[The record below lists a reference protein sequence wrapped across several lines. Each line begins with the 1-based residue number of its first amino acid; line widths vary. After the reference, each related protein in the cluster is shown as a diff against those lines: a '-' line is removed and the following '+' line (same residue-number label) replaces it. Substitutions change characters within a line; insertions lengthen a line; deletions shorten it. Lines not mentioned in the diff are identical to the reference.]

1 MPEQE
6 NVSANG
12 QPTEKKTKKKVTR
25 SPFGSVEQAN
35 AGKPSNKYARLFR
48 VAAPDGSVSFVWAG
62 GTNEAVGVA
71 AKAANWSAAQVG
83 KDVSKEKVG
92 NLLAQLSQED
102 RAILIAQYVPA
113 TTGKKK

>member
-6 NVSANG
+6 NASANG
-12 QPTEKKTKKKVTR
+12 QQTEKKTKKKVTR
-25 SPFGSVEQAN
+25 GPFGSIEQAN

-83 KDVSKEKVG
+83 KEASKEKVG
-92 NLLAQLSQED
+92 NLLAQLSPED
-102 RAILIAQYVPA
+102 RAILIAQYVPPSGK
-113 TTGKKK
+113 GKK